1 MAEDCCGECEEEP
14 LSPQPPLCLPDTG
27 SCVSKLTILLGK
39 TEAAQLT
46 RLTWE
51 FGSHLLLP
59 KHAPCGSCS
68 LPTLRDLSKHSS
80 ATLKWSP
87 KSRSGA
93 CSLLH
98 PVLFLVL
105 WRPLQTGI
113 LHSGHL
119 ACPGSG
125 FAWTVPLLLA
135 GDVHIAI
142 MDRNGQ
148 LEVEVIEARGLTP
161 KPGSKSL
168 PGKAEHLGEGF
179 WKWGPAREGV

>member
-1 MAEDCCGECEEEP
+1 MLPPYPKGPIEAF
-14 LSPQPPLCLPDTG
+14 LSHFEVVSQEQVRCMQFAP
-27 SCVSKLTILLGK
+27 SC
-39 TEAAQLT
+39 A
-46 RLTWE
+46 
-51 FGSHLLLP
+51 
-59 KHAPCGSCS
+59 
-68 LPTLRDLSKHSS
+68 LSSVWH
-80 ATLKWSP
+80 
-87 KSRSGA
+87 
-93 CSLLH
+93 
-98 PVLFLVL
+98 
-105 WRPLQTGI
+105 PLQTGI

-125 FAWTVPLLLA
+125 SAWTMPLLLA

-179 WKWGPAREGV
+179 WKWGPAREGVHLNSGSLPLAKSVFLTLESQLES